1 MIQSLK
7 KTQREAPPVAQ
18 SGSGAASGQ
27 NGNPSSSYVFYKP
40 ETGEIRQTACIG
52 PLEVP
57 HMHLPGCERLQAKAS
72 VFDDYVDLSG
82 SEPAVRPRPEIE
94 SLDALPIPA
103 TVTVICRASGAVG
116 TYTVGDGSFDYDDL
130 PGTYDVRVS
139 AWPHHDAHFVLEITP

>member
-1 MIQSLK
+1 MTIEFTKIKPDVPPITQS
-7 KTQREAPPVAQ
+7 V
-18 SGSGAASGQ
+18 SGAASEQ
-27 NGNPSSSYVFYKP
+27 SENPSSFYVFYKP

-57 HMHLPGCERLQAKAS
+57 HMHLSGCERLQAKAS
-72 VFDDYVDLSG
+72 VFEDYVDFSG
-82 SEPAVRPRPEIE
+82 PEPAVRPRPEIE

-103 TVTVICRASGAVG
+103 TVTVTCRASGAVG
-116 TYTVGDGSFDYDDL
+116 TYTVEDGSFDYDDL